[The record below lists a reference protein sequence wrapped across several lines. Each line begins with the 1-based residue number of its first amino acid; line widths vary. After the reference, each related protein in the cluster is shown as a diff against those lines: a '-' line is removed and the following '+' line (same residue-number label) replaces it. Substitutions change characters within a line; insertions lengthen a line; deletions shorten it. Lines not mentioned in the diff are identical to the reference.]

1 MRSVVLDLVQPSSA
15 AAERIFSILKNIL
28 EVVGN
33 TPLED
38 DVESRV
44 FAQVNKRRF
53 EWVIHPPCVISSS
66 SIALAHRCSALGIF
80 TRQYRY
86 VVVVV

>member
-15 AAERIFSILKNIL
+15 AAERIFSISILKNIL

-53 EWVIHPPCVISSS
+53 E
-66 SIALAHRCSALGIF
+66 
-80 TRQYRY
+80 
-86 VVVVV
+86 

>member
-1 MRSVVLDLVQPSSA
+1 MPVRSLFPTFQHAVRSVVLVQPSSA

-53 EWVIHPPCVISSS
+53 E
-66 SIALAHRCSALGIF
+66 
-80 TRQYRY
+80 
-86 VVVVV
+86 

>member
-15 AAERIFSILKNIL
+15 AAERIFSIFKNIL

-53 EWVIHPPCVISSS
+53 E
-66 SIALAHRCSALGIF
+66 
-80 TRQYRY
+80 
-86 VVVVV
+86 

>member
-1 MRSVVLDLVQPSSA
+1 MLGTCRILILNTACTAVLV
-15 AAERIFSILKNIL
+15 IFSILKNTL

-53 EWVIHPPCVISSS
+53 E
-66 SIALAHRCSALGIF
+66 
-80 TRQYRY
+80 
-86 VVVVV
+86 